1 MATTSSA
8 SSKAAARSGEQ
19 AWAKTPKV
27 NGEFF
32 ALTYGS
38 MVMQLIKDYDDVTE
52 VNKQLEKMGYNIG
65 VRLIDEFLAKSGTP
79 ACQSHRE
86 TADVIAKVAFKMFLG
101 IAAEVMN
108 WKSERNYL
116 SMVFFEKP
124 LNEFLELPTEM
135 AGLVYSNMLCGC
147 LRGALEMVQLKVEC
161 AFVRDTLKGDEV
173 NEMTVE
179 ILQVMEEQ
187 IGDDYKDNS

>member
-79 ACQSHRE
+79 TCQSHRE

-108 WKSERNYL
+108 WNGERNSFSL
-116 SMVFFEKP
+116 VFFENP
-124 LNEFLELPTEM
+124 LTEFVELPPEM

-173 NEMTVE
+173 NEITVE

-187 IGDDYKDNS
+187 MGDDYKDNS

>member
-65 VRLIDEFLAKSGTP
+65 VRLI
-79 ACQSHRE
+79 E

-108 WKSERNYL
+108 WNSERNSFSL
-116 SMVFFEKP
+116 VFFENP
-124 LNEFLELPTEM
+124 LTEFVELPPEM

-187 IGDDYKDNS
+187 MGDDYKDNS

>member
-1 MATTSSA
+1 MAASSSA
-8 SSKAAARSGEQ
+8 SSKAAARAGEQ

-38 MVMQLIKDYDDVTE
+38 MVTQLVKDYEDVDE

-101 IAAEVMN
+101 VSAEVMN
-108 WKSERNYL
+108 WNGDRNSFSL
-116 SMVFFEKP
+116 VFFENP
-124 LNEFLELPTEM
+124 LTEFVELPPEM
-135 AGLVYSNMLCGC
+135 AGLVYSNVLCGC

-161 AFVRDTLKGDEV
+161 SFVRDTLRGDEV
-173 NEMTVE
+173 NEMAVE

-187 IGDDYKDNS
+187 MGDDYKDNS